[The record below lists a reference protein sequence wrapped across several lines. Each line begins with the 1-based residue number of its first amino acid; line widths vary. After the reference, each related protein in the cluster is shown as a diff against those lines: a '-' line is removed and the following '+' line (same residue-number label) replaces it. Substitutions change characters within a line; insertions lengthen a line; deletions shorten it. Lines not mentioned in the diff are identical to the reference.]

1 MLDEIMMADPRFVG
15 MGELVAFAP
24 FLFDGIVASH
34 RVTASE
40 LSRGAVSIERSLG
53 VLDWGVAPGTLTID
67 GRPAELRGAE
77 LIGPSGWLDGVE
89 SGDVIAIGRRG
100 PDLVLDRS
108 PTLGDGGREADA
120 LVAAGEALGTEHG
133 IELTSMMAEAIV
145 VDPTLFRQPV
155 PPMSELLWS
164 RGMER
169 RRHLWGFSSWI
180 WAPRHLRSEA
190 MGPMELR
197 LAAFEDSVVDDL
209 TPAADV
215 AKEIV
220 DDLLVVAD
228 EHDLATVEALLEVPS
243 LGTTER
249 AILRASLA
257 ERSGD
262 PVSAQETLTTVWEV
276 DPVAAVGA
284 RLAEYALWAG
294 DLTAARR
301 YAAAAGDSAMADD
314 CMKLSRGRDRL
325 LRGTPRNAPCPCG
338 SGSKFKKCCLR
349 AGSGVT
355 TQQSAA
361 VVRAKLAMTVGL
373 RLPGVLG
380 DEMAIESARHRDLG
394 KTRAPLMPVSERQLF
409 DAVLREPM
417 RIWEVVRTRDQT
429 ATVRSGD
436 LVVDVA
442 DLVGSVGDRVMA
454 RILPDHG
461 VVFGAVEPVP
471 PDQSSA
477 VAAELGPDPRLGQ
490 VAAALRLLE

>member
-1 MLDEIMMADPRFVG
+1 M
-15 MGELVAFAP
+15 
-24 FLFDGIVASH
+24 
-34 RVTASE
+34 
-40 LSRGAVSIERSLG
+40 SIERSLG
-53 VLDWGVAPGTLTID
+53 VLDWGVAPDTLTVD
-67 GRPAELRGAE
+67 GRPCELRRAE
-77 LIGPSGWLDGVE
+77 LIGPRGWLDGVE
-89 SGDVIAIGRRG
+89 SGEVIALSRHGSG
-100 PDLVLDRS
+100 LVLDRS

-120 LVAAGEALGTEHG
+120 LVAAGEALGTDHG
-133 IELTSMMAEAIV
+133 IELTPMMAEAIV

-169 RRHLWGFSSWI
+169 RRHLWGFSNRI
-180 WAPRHLRSEA
+180 WKPSHLRSDA
-190 MGPMELR
+190 IGPVELM
-197 LAAFEDSVVDDL
+197 LAAFEDGVRDDL
-209 TPAADV
+209 TTAADA
-215 AKEIV
+215 AKEII
-220 DDLLVVAD
+220 DDLLAVAD

-243 LGTTER
+243 LGPTEG

-262 PVSAQETLTTVWEV
+262 PISARDALTTAWEA
-276 DPVAAVGA
+276 DPVRTIGA

-301 YAAAAGDSAMADD
+301 YALAADDPAMADS
-314 CMKLSRGRDRL
+314 CTKLSRSRDRL

-338 SGSKFKKCCLR
+338 SGSKFKKCCLA
-349 AGSGVT
+349 AGSGLT

-361 VVRAKLAMTVGL
+361 VVRAKLAITVGL
-373 RLPGVLG
+373 RMPGVLG
-380 DEMAIESARHRDLG
+380 DQMAIDSARHLDLG
-394 KTRAPLMPVSERQLF
+394 QTRAPLMPVSERELF

-417 RIWEVVRTRDQT
+417 RIWEVVSTGDQT

-436 LVVDVA
+436 IAVDGDIA
-442 DLVGSVGDRVMA
+442 GSVGDRAMA

-461 VVFGAVEPVP
+461 IVFGAVESVTA
-471 PDQSSA
+471 DQSSA